1 MGETLF
7 QMAKTAV
14 GLAEPGEDPMLKLKY
29 DVVWSI
35 LAEDTITKKLYL
47 KVGNNILLEWLNI
60 TTTTHFIDL

>member
-47 KVGNNILLEWLNI
+47 KVGNNILLE
-60 TTTTHFIDL
+60 